1 MTTWW
6 STINNDLVGIFN
18 LETADSEYQEALD
31 SIQELRVS
39 HEETHKLAWEV
50 FKRSR
55 EVMQLQQALGD
66 FQNAVFEE
74 RKRTLQIVAEN
85 DQLKSMSV

>member
-1 MTTWW
+1 
-6 STINNDLVGIFN
+6 LV
-18 LETADSEYQEALD
+18 EKVHTDTADAEYQEALD
-31 SIQELRVS
+31 SIQELRVT
-39 HEETHKLAWEV
+39 HEEAHKLAWEV

-85 DQLKSMSV
+85 DQLKSRII